1 MIKVNLKKK
10 RPSLNYL
17 FEDAESTQRALKY
30 AKDSWRKMQEKT
42 ENAVSDFANTI
53 LNSNGIDAETR
64 RSAQSILADYA
75 KNGIKGSEVD
85 TEMPFEL
92 SNGET
97 ISFTPLYIKRNCE
110 TVIELMKRSTGDFQE
125 VSDLLNDIKF
135 IYGVKPNN
143 GCETAF
149 FYGGVIYFY
158 MPFLAHFIKG
168 YSFAKSVTISTVLSV
183 EQLSETSTSTLSS
196 TCGRRIFNIDPT
208 VFEPL

>member
-75 KNGIKGSEVD
+75 KNGYRRADGELKQAIKGKKGD
-85 TEMPFEL
+85 A
-92 SNGET
+92 
-97 ISFTPLYIKRNCE
+97 YK
-110 TVIELMKRSTGDFQE
+110 GDFI
-125 VSDLLNDIKF
+125 VGGK
-135 IYGVKPNN
+135 VNN
-143 GCETAF
+143 KC
-149 FYGGVIYFY
+149 
-158 MPFLAHFIKG
+158 K
-168 YSFAKSVTISTVLSV
+168 
-183 EQLSETSTSTLSS
+183 
-196 TCGRRIFNIDPT
+196 
-208 VFEPL
+208 